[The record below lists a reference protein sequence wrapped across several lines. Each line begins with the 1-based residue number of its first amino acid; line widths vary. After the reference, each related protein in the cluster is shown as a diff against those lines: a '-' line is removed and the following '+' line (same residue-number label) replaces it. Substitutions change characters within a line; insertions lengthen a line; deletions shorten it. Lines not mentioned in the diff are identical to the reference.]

1 MGEDQNNQDLGKG
14 FEEKSS
20 YLATSLT
27 EEERQRTGN
36 KVIKTLRMMRQKA
49 LDAGLNEDMAQE
61 IMDEYYAEK
70 KSREEDHNA

>member
-20 YLATSLT
+20 YLAPSLT